1 LKSPGGYFEP
11 LRRGKA
17 NKKAPWFIAFVKRP
31 NVGVK
36 DLQLS
41 SVNYSGKREN
51 MIYHITS
58 RAAWN
63 EARDRGEYRTESL
76 ETEGFIHCSTEEQ
89 VVPVAQKFYAGQH
102 DLLLLV
108 IEPALLES
116 DLKWEPPTGGPP
128 PGVSEGDLFPHI
140 YGPINLDAVVKVFD
154 LEAAPD
160 GKYSLPNL

>member
-1 LKSPGGYFEP
+1 V
-11 LRRGKA
+11 
-17 NKKAPWFIAFVKRP
+17 KKP
-31 NVGVK
+31 NGGVK

-63 EARDRGEYRTESL
+63 EAQDRGEYRTESL

-116 DLKWEPPTGGPP
+116 DLKWEPPSEGTPP

-154 LEAAPD
+154 LEISPD
-160 GKYSLPNL
+160 GKYSLPKL

>member
-1 LKSPGGYFEP
+1 
-11 LRRGKA
+11 
-17 NKKAPWFIAFVKRP
+17 
-31 NVGVK
+31 
-36 DLQLS
+36 
-41 SVNYSGKREN
+41 

-58 RAAWN
+58 RSAWN
-63 EARDRGEYRTESL
+63 EARDRGEYRAESL

-89 VVPVAQKFYAGQH
+89 VVPVAQKYYTGQH

-116 DLKWEPPTGGPP
+116 DLKWEPPTGGSPP

-140 YGPINLDAVVKVFD
+140 YGPINLDAVVRVFD

-160 GKYSLPNL
+160 GKYSFPKF